1 MYKFEMEAPIILET
15 REDVIEELKRILSEI
30 EQGNECGFIDSEIQ
44 CMDWSCCEDEEWE
57 NED

>member
-30 EQGNECGFIDSEIQ
+30 EQGNEMGHIDSEIQ
-44 CMDWSCCEDEEWE
+44 CMNWYCCEDEEWE